1 MHAPHSK
8 KNEMPFARLRVE
20 KSKNM
25 RRSTESDADD
35 DEEAVFYPTEGP
47 WIVDAETGRT
57 TGSRVGTSA
66 ERKFWKVI
74 DATVAAAGGMANV
87 YFYASPEAY
96 ELAKNVTVSGDR
108 KLNWLQRKG
117 GRKCSCRSA
126 HVCSE

>member
-1 MHAPHSK
+1 
-8 KNEMPFARLRVE
+8 MPFKRLPVE

-25 RRSTESDADD
+25 RRETESDADD

-108 KLNWLQRKG
+108 KLSWLQRKG